1 MSDAINMDLYN
12 VINIIEN
19 YNIKLTSEFLPI
31 EDTSGL
37 VSASEIK
44 APFDFP
50 EKKRSR
56 MDGFAFDIKIAD
68 FKKKLKV
75 VAHLNANETYDHKLQ
90 ADECIRCSTG
100 SNLSKN
106 QNAVVPI
113 EFCNESNGYIEIDGT
128 FRMKNRY
135 IEEAGSIFKKNQ
147 VIINNGSIIDHRD
160 VEKLALCRINSI
172 NVYKKPSIGIISTG
186 SEITEQYI
194 IKDSIINSNYHM
206 LASFLSSKK
215 IPFTYLGIVKDNYNE
230 ILNKINEATEH
241 YDIVVTFGGTAFG
254 QKDLIKKIIM
264 ESKGEIMAENL
275 NASPGRTFKFAEIN
289 KKPVFIL
296 PGNPASASI
305 CIELFL
311 NLFINKNYY
320 NVKTTLINGTA
331 NFSLNKKQGFHKLI
345 PGFISF
351 DKDGIIF
358 YDRINTQNYHR
369 HFNGIAIIDA
379 EIQSVKVGDSVDLY
393 LIN

>member
-1 MSDAINMDLYN
+1 MSDYINMDLHN
-12 VINIIEN
+12 VINLIES

-31 EDTSGL
+31 EDSYGL
-37 VSASEIK
+37 VSVSEIK

-50 EKKRSR
+50 EKNRSR
-56 MDGFAFDIKIAD
+56 MDGIAFDINNSNLQEKFKIID
-68 FKKKLKV
+68 NLS
-75 VAHLNANETYDHKLQ
+75 ANEIYDCELLPN
-90 ADECIRCSTG
+90 ECIRCSTG

-106 QNAVVPI
+106 QNAIVPI
-113 EFCNESNGYIEIDGT
+113 EYCNESNGYIEVDSSYK
-128 FRMKNRY
+128 MKDRY
-135 IEEAGSIFKKNQ
+135 IEKAGSIFKKNQ
-147 VIINNGSIIDHRD
+147 TIINSGTMIDHRD
-160 VEKLALCRINSI
+160 IEKLALCRINSI
-172 NVYKKPSIGIISTG
+172 NVYKKPSVGIISTG

-230 ILNKINEATEH
+230 ILYKINEATEY

-254 QKDLIKKIIM
+254 QKDLIKKILI
-264 ESKGEIMAENL
+264 ESKGKIIAENL
-275 NASPGRTFKFAEIN
+275 NVSPGRTFKFAEIN

-305 CIELFL
+305 CVELLL

-320 NVKTTLINGTA
+320 NLKTTFINGVA
-331 NFSLNKKQGFHKLI
+331 NFSLNKKYGFHKLI

-351 DKDGIIF
+351 DKDRIIF
-358 YDRINTQNYHR
+358 HDRINTQNCHK

-379 EIQSVKVGDSVDLY
+379 EIQSVKVGDAVDLY
-393 LIN
+393 LTN